1 MKELKKK
8 QPRLRLKKRDVE
20 IFCLLF
26 EYRILT
32 GEQLCRYFDIPWKR
46 DGGLARRLQRL
57 AQMGYILNPSQAP
70 TTHHY
75 VLGDGGAEILRSEYQ
90 NLMPRSGSWDA
101 FGERLR
107 PSAFNEHDELVV
119 DYMLALEKAN
129 SEADEVFL
137 IRRTD
142 ILARPN
148 LGARKLPLAWTTEL
162 FWNGQYHDVRVC
174 PDWVYGIVDEQ
185 GRERV
190 YFLEMDMGTE
200 PQVRNAFDR
209 NQSILR
215 KLLSYAHTYEQK
227 SALEDVGVERF
238 SVVFS
243 VPSERRRANMQKL
256 CEQYLEG
263 MVPKSLVISQSRSS
277 DKSLFAGLLE
287 DSA

>member
-1 MKELKKK
+1 MKELKKN
-8 QPRLRLKKRDVE
+8 QPRLRLNRRDVE
-20 IFCLLF
+20 IFHLLF
-26 EYRILT
+26 EYRVLT
-32 GEQLCRYFDIPWKR
+32 AEQLSGYYNIPWKR

-70 TTHHY
+70 TAHHY

-107 PSAFNEHDELVV
+107 PSAFNEHDKLVV
-119 DYMLALEKAN
+119 DYMLALEKQN
-129 SEADEVFL
+129 READEPFL

-227 SALEDVGVERF
+227 SALEDVGIERF

-243 VPSERRRANMQKL
+243 VPSERRKANMQKL

-263 MVPKSLVISQSRSS
+263 MVPKSLVLVYPR
-277 DKSLFAGLLE
+277 DKAGSLPAINV
-287 DSA
+287 AQA